1 MKKYILL
8 LLSFLFVST
17 FIFAQTTAG
26 DYKVDNLDSNTEFS
40 DFGTAFY
47 GDSKIIFSSSRNE
60 GLLKSKWDGN
70 KQPYLDLFEG
80 VVGSDGKIADVK
92 EFSNNLNTKFHEA
105 AISFTPDQKTVYFTR
120 DNYFTNK
127 LGKDDKGVTNLA
139 IYKASV
145 SPDGRWTDII
155 PMPFNN
161 ETYSVGHPAVNK
173 DGSKLYF
180 ISDMPGTLGATD
192 LFVVDINEDGTYG
205 IPKNLGTKINTKG
218 KEMFPFIDQED
229 ILYFSSDS
237 RKEGLGGLD
246 VYASKMFENTVSD
259 ILHLGKPVNSEADD
273 FAYILKNGDEKN
285 EGYFSSNRSGGKGD
299 DDVYHFVSS
308 PPLKI
313 ECNQTVT
320 GIVVDKITKKPI
332 NESVV
337 VIFDDKDNEVET
349 ATTNEEGAFTFTVDC
364 EKSFK
369 VVASKDKFESD
380 NKTFT
385 TDDNPDGKEELLL
398 FLNPIP
404 EPEVVVVRERVVVN
418 INPIFFDFDKANI
431 RSDAAIEL
439 DKVVNIMNKY
449 PELLIEGGSHT
460 DSRGPDSYNIILS
473 TKRAKATTA
482 YIISKG
488 IDKSRI
494 SAKGY
499 GETQLVN
506 HCNGS
511 TKCTEDEH
519 QQNRRTEF
527 VILNPD
533 VLGYITK
540 E

>member
-205 IPKNLGTKINTKG
+205 IPKNLGAKINTKG

-404 EPEVVVVRERVVVN
+404 EPEVVEVRERVVVN
-418 INPIFFDFDKANI
+418 IGPIFFDFDKANI

>member
-404 EPEVVVVRERVVVN
+404 EPEVVEVRERVVVN
-418 INPIFFDFDKANI
+418 IGPIFFDFDKANI

-473 TKRAKATTA
+473 TRRAKATTA

>member
-404 EPEVVVVRERVVVN
+404 EPEVVEVRERVVVN
-418 INPIFFDFDKANI
+418 IGPIFFDFDKANI

-473 TKRAKATTA
+473 AKRAKATTA

>member
-404 EPEVVVVRERVVVN
+404 EPEVVEVRERVVVN
-418 INPIFFDFDKANI
+418 IGPIFFDFDKANI

>member
-418 INPIFFDFDKANI
+418 IGPIFFDFDKANI